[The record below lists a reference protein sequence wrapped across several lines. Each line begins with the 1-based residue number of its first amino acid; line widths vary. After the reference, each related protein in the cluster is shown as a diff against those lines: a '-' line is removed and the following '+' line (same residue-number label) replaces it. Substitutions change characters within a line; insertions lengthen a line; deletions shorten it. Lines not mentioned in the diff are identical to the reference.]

1 MPHAACFM
9 ARNLSPKCKLCRRAG
24 EKLFLKGDRC
34 GTPKCAMVR
43 RAYPPGMHGSKSRR
57 KGSEFGQQ
65 LAVKQKIKRIYG
77 VLERQLKK
85 YFKEVKN
92 KPGVAGD
99 LLMQKLEMRLDNI
112 IFRADFAKSR
122 ALARQLIKHS
132 FFLVNGKS
140 VNIPSYEGKI
150 GDVIQVK
157 EVKKGKEYLKQL
169 AEQKQ
174 ESQTAGLLSWL
185 EVNFRDLSIQ
195 VKNRPVKEDFGIG
208 IDAQMVVEFYSR

>member
-1 MPHAACFM
+1 M

-57 KGSEFGQQ
+57 MGSEFGQQ

-112 IFRADFAKSR
+112 IFRAGFAESR

-169 AEQKQ
+169 VEQKQ
-174 ESQTAGLLSWL
+174 ESQTAGSSSWL

-195 VKNRPVKEDFGIG
+195 VKNKPVKEDFGIG